1 MSASLAKNTFK
12 PVKALPFRKY
22 PFGHSGARFIAE
34 SASFKALERIIKIN

>member
-1 MSASLAKNTFK
+1 MSAGLAKNTFK